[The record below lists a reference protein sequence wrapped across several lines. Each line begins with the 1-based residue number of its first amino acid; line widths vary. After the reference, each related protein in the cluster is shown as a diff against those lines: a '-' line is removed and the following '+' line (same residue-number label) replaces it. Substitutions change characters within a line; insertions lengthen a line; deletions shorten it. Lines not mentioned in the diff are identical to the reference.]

1 MKIVEFIKPD
11 SIFVD
16 VDVDSKKNLFKQIS
30 NIFSKDDLDKGSV
43 IIEKLNERE
52 RLGSTGIGN
61 GVAIPHSK
69 INSIEKTKV
78 IFLKLKSA
86 VDFSASDKID
96 VDLVFVI
103 LAPKNC
109 QSEHLLVLSS
119 ISSFLRKK
127 SIIQRLRDLK
137 KPMEIHNFFKKFS
150 ED

>member
-1 MKIVEFIKPD
+1 MKLIEFINAD

-16 VDVDSKKNLFKQIS
+16 VDVDSKKNLFKFIS
-30 NIFSKDDLDKGSV
+30 NIFSNNDPDESSN

-52 RLGSTGIGN
+52 RLGSTGVGN

-69 INSIEKTKV
+69 INKIEKTKV
-78 IFLKLKSA
+78 LFIKLKSA
-86 VDFSASDKID
+86 IDFSASDKKE

-119 ISSFLRKK
+119 ISSFIKNESFMKKLR
-127 SIIQRLRDLK
+127 SLN
-137 KPMEIHNFFKKFS
+137 KPNEIHNFFSKT
-150 ED
+150 